1 MSRIYIVGMGPGAEK
16 MMTPEAYQVLQEC
29 DTIVG
34 YQVYLNLLGEEF
46 QKKELLST
54 QMRQEEKRCLMCFEL
69 AVPSG
74 L

>member
-1 MSRIYIVGMGPGAEK
+1 MEGKMSRIYIVGMGPGAEK

-46 QKKELLST
+46 QKKSCSRL
-54 QMRQEEKRCLMCFEL
+54 RCGRKKSD
-69 AVPSG
+69 A
-74 L
+74 